1 VRLAEAFGWLDER
14 VTDRLSAS
22 RFVGILSIIL
32 TELLLASCSPEIPL
46 SAVITPNLVQAREE
60 GFHLISGHSP
70 FTVDFNAE
78 VKGGSGPVSYTW
90 DLDGDGTIDSK
101 ALDPEPFTYQEPG
114 EYRAVLVAKGG
125 GEGQQVRV
133 QQRILVIGEPEWPSW
148 RYGVVAHL
156 NRSHGLYE
164 SDAEVER
171 AAHLIDEAGIDAVR
185 LDLLWSAV
193 QPESKDEY
201 NWKDYDYLID
211 VSKRHGF
218 DLLPVVGY
226 STKWASTVTVE
237 REGQDQVTAPPVP
250 EKYAW
255 FAYKAAERYKNDIP
269 AWEIW
274 NEPNSGGFW
283 YPEANPAV
291 YADLLRNTY
300 FAIKYA
306 DPQAV
311 VVLGGLASGGGGR
324 MPPEQ
329 FLQGVYDAGGGDY
342 FDAVG
347 RHPYAHRLLDVYEL
361 DRQLDDLRTVM
372 LDNGDSRK
380 PIWLTE
386 FGNSS
391 VAAAAA
397 TDEMQAT
404 LLTQSLKEFAPLDYV
419 PVVFWY
425 NFREKG
431 TDQTN
436 YEHNFGLVE
445 SDWTIKPAYE
455 AYEDYIANDPG
466 GRSSFGGP

>member
-1 VRLAEAFGWLDER
+1 MRLAEAFGWIDEG
-14 VTDRLSAS
+14 VTDRLLAS
-22 RFVGILSIIL
+22 RLMGIFGIIL
-32 TELLLASCSPEIPL
+32 TGFLLASCSAGTPL
-46 SAVITPNLVQAREE
+46 SAIIYPNLVQAREE

-78 VKGGSGPVSYTW
+78 VKGGSGAVSYTW

-101 ALDPEPFTYQEPG
+101 ALDPKPFTYQEPG
-114 EYRAVLVAKGG
+114 EYRAALVVKGG
-125 GEGQQVRV
+125 RGQQVRV
-133 QQRILVIGEPEWPSW
+133 QQRIIVIGDLDWPRW
-148 RYGVVAHL
+148 RFGVTAHL
-156 NRSHGLYE
+156 DRTHGLYAN
-164 SDAEVER
+164 DAEVER
-171 AAHLIDEAGIDAVR
+171 ASRLISKAGIDAVR
-185 LDLLWSAV
+185 LDLPWSTV
-193 QPESKDEY
+193 QPRSEDEY
-201 NWKDYDYLID
+201 NWKDYDYLVD
-211 VSKRHGF
+211 VSKKHGF

-300 FAIKYA
+300 LAIKYA

-347 RHPYAHRLLDVYEL
+347 RHPYAHGLLDVYKL
-361 DRQLDDLRTVM
+361 DQQLDELRTVM

-386 FGNSS
+386 FGSS
-391 VAAAAA
+391 AVPSAAI
-397 TDEMQAT
+397 TDQTQAT
-404 LLTQSLKEFAPLDYV
+404 LLTQSLEEFASLDYV

-445 SDWTIKPAYE
+445 SDWTIKPAYG
-455 AYEDYIANDPG
+455 AYEDYIANDPR